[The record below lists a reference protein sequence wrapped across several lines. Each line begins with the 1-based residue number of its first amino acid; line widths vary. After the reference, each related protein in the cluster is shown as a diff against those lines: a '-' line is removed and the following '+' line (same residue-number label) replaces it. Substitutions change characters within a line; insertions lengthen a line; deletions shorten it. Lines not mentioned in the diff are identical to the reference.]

1 MLKVGDI
8 LNGYPVLPKDKRKNV
23 LLLSDDLRM
32 TSGVGNMSREF
43 VMGTAHRFNWI
54 QVGGAIE
61 HPEAGKC
68 IDMNE
73 DLTNRTGIPDV
84 ECKIHPVSGYGDQ
97 NTVRTLINHY
107 GIEGLLIYTDPRF
120 WGWLFAME
128 NEIRQNMPIMY
139 YNIWD
144 DLPYPMWNQKYYDSV
159 DALFNISKQTCNIVR
174 NVRSSYEDWQVT
186 YIPHGINED
195 DFYPLPDLNYEKE
208 KEYSEFKENVLQG
221 KRKDFILFYNARN
234 IRRKLPGDIVYSFRA
249 FCDSIPK
256 EDADK
261 CMLLM
266 HTAPVDENGT
276 DLPELVEN
284 LCPNY
289 DVVFSHAKLE
299 REQLNWLY
307 NMSDCSILISS
318 NEGFGLM
325 GAESLMTGTPLV
337 VNVSGGMQ
345 DYCGFK
351 QKVATEWDSDGIT
364 TKEEWKY
371 LTHEDYTPEWG
382 SNHDGRYKDHGEWVF
397 PVYPA
402 SRSIQGSPTTPYIAD
417 DRPAIE
423 DVAEQIKLAWSD
435 RGTILKSKGLSGH
448 QFVKNPEFG
457 FTASDMSRRFIHD
470 IEQVNKKFKPAS
482 RISVS
487 NLTEWEPIK
496 PKYNGLSLTRE
507 I

>member
-1 MLKVGDI
+1 MIEKIYIPTLNRSELQITWESMPTFVQDITTLVVQPHEKNLHGDKPILVLPEDNYGITKTRKWIYDHAGDI
-8 LNGYPVLPKDKRKNV
+8 EYGVFD
-23 LLLSDDLRM
+23 DDLK
-32 TSGVGNMSREF
+32 F
-43 VMGTAHRFNWI
+43 
-54 QVGGAIE
+54 
-61 HPEAGKC
+61 
-68 IDMNE
+68 IDRNP
-73 DLTNRTGIPDV
+73 G
-84 ECKIHPVSGYGDQ
+84 
-97 NTVRTLINHY
+97 Y
-107 GIEGLLIYTDPRF
+107 GIEL
-120 WGWLFAME
+120 
-128 NEIRQNMPIMY
+128 
-139 YNIWD
+139 
-144 DLPYPMWNQKYYDSV
+144 S
-159 DALFNISKQTCNIVR
+159 
-174 NVRSSYEDWQVT
+174 
-186 YIPHGINED
+186 
-195 DFYPLPDLNYEKE
+195 
-208 KEYSEFKENVLQG
+208 
-221 KRKDFILFYNARN
+221 
-234 IRRKLPGDIVYSFRA
+234 
-249 FCDSIPK
+249 K

-470 IEQVNKKFKPAS
+470 IEKVNKKFKPAS